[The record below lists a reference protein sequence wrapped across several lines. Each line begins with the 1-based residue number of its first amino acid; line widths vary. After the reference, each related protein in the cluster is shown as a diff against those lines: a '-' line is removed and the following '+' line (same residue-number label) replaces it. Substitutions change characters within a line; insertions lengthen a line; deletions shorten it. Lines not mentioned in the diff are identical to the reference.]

1 LDQQATQG
9 TRYLRHIHYT
19 AHLLQDSASISTLGT
34 SNMKR
39 TFGTLLL
46 GAWLILGGLAHL
58 LHLSFSGMG
67 TLMAGLATASGILLV
82 LGL

>member
-1 LDQQATQG
+1 
-9 TRYLRHIHYT
+9 
-19 AHLLQDSASISTLGT
+19 
-34 SNMKR
+34 MKR